1 MKKVTSTGGRISLA
15 ILLMV
20 FISSCVPSKQL
31 SYFNDI
37 DELEKPVVNP
47 KTQKTILPF
56 DRLYIRILS
65 IDPQTR
71 LIFDFPD
78 EVRYSSASN
87 SMIGYLVDES
97 GNIDFP
103 FVGKINVGSLTL
115 KDAGTK
121 IQNALGEYVA
131 NTTIIVKFIDNQVS
145 ILGEVQQQG
154 VYSFSQDKL
163 NIYEALAL
171 GGGLT
176 RYGNRRNVIL
186 IRQEGDKIMHHKLNL
201 SDSKIA
207 SKDYYYVMPNDVI
220 VVEPLKSI
228 STSYSNITY
237 TTILSSI
244 TTLIAVMLFAGLS
257 IQ

>member
-1 MKKVTSTGGRISLA
+1 MKNVTSPGGRISLA

-20 FISSCVPSKQL
+20 FISSCVPTKQL

-37 DELEKPVVNP
+37 DQLEKPVVNP
-47 KTQKTILPF
+47 KTQKVILPF

-71 LIFDFPD
+71 DIFVSPEESRF
-78 EVRYSSASN
+78 SASSN
-87 SMIGYLVDES
+87 SLIGYLVDEA
-97 GNIDFP
+97 GNIEFP
-103 FVGKINVGSLTL
+103 FVGKINVGSLTVSE
-115 KDAGTK
+115 AGSK
-121 IQNALGEYVA
+121 IQKALGEYVA
-131 NTTIIVKFIDNQVS
+131 NTSILVKFIDNQVS
-145 ILGEVQQQG
+145 ILGEVLQQG

-207 SKDYYYVMPNDVI
+207 SKDYYYVNPNDVI
-220 VVEPLKSI
+220 VVEPLKSV

>member
-1 MKKVTSTGGRISLA
+1 MKKVTPPAGKLWFVV
-15 ILLMV
+15 ILLV
-20 FISSCVPSKQL
+20 LASSCVPVNQL

-37 DELEKPVVNP
+37 EELEKPVANP

-71 LIFDFPD
+71 EIFTAP
-78 EVRYSSASN
+78 EEARYSSSSN
-87 SMIGYLVDES
+87 ALIGYLVDEA
-97 GNIDFP
+97 GNIEFP

-115 KDAGTK
+115 AEAGTK
-121 IQNALGEYVA
+121 IEDALGEYVA
-131 NTTIIVKFIDNQVS
+131 NTTILVKFIDNQVS
-145 ILGEVQQQG
+145 ILGEVQDQG
-154 VYSFSQDKL
+154 VYSFTQEKL

-176 RYGNRRNVIL
+176 RYGNRKNVIL
-186 IRQEGDKIMHHKLNL
+186 IRQEGDRIMHHKLNL

-207 SKDYYYVMPNDVI
+207 SKDYYYIMPNDVL
-220 VVEPLKSI
+220 VVEPLRSI
-228 STSYSNITY
+228 STSYSNLTF
-237 TTILSSI
+237 
-244 TTLIAVMLFAGLS
+244 TTLLSAVTTMIGVLVFAGIS

>member
-1 MKKVTSTGGRISLA
+1 LA
-15 ILLMV
+15 
-20 FISSCVPSKQL
+20 
-31 SYFNDI
+31 
-37 DELEKPVVNP
+37 NP
-47 KTQKTILPF
+47 KTQKTIAPF
-56 DRLYIRILS
+56 DRLYIRVLS

-71 LIFDFPD
+71 QIFDVP
-78 EVRYSSASN
+78 EEARYSSVGTN
-87 SMIGYLVDES
+87 IMGYLVDEA

-115 KDAGTK
+115 SDAGNK
-121 IQNALGEYVA
+121 IQNALKEYVA
-131 NTTIIVKFIDNQVS
+131 NTEIIVKFIDNQVS

-154 VYSFSQDKL
+154 VYSFTQDKL

-176 RYGNRRNVIL
+176 RYGNRKNVIL
-186 IRQEGDKIMHHKLNL
+186 IRQEGDKITHHKLNL

-207 SKDYYYVMPNDVI
+207 GKDFYYVLPNV

-244 TTLIAVMLFAGLS
+244 TTLIAVLLFAGLS
-257 IQ
+257 VR

>member
-163 NIYEALAL
+163 NVYEALAL

>member
-1 MKKVTSTGGRISLA
+1 MRRLKFSAGRLWLA
-15 ILLMV
+15 IILMA
-20 FISSCVPSKQL
+20 FISSCVPTKQL

-37 DELEKPVVNP
+37 DELAKPVVNP
-47 KTQKTILPF
+47 KIQKVILPF

-71 LIFDFPD
+71 SIFDFPN
-78 EVRYSSASN
+78 EIRYTEAST
-87 SMIGYLVDES
+87 SVLGYLVDEG

-103 FVGKINVGSLTL
+103 FVGKISVGSLSLTE
-115 KDAGTK
+115 AATK
-121 IQNALGEYVA
+121 IQNALNEYVP

-145 ILGEVQQQG
+145 VLGEVTRQG
-154 VYSFSQDKL
+154 VFTFSQDKL

-171 GGGLT
+171 GGGIT

-186 IRQEGDKIMHHKLNL
+186 IRQEGDRIMHHKLNL
-201 SDSKIA
+201 ADSKIA
-207 SKDYYYVMPNDVI
+207 SKDYYYILPNDVI

-244 TTLIAVMLFAGLS
+244 TTLIAVLLFAGL
-257 IQ
+257 QL

>member
-1 MKKVTSTGGRISLA
+1 MKKEILTSSKLYIA
-15 ILLMV
+15 ILLMI
-20 FISSCVPSKQL
+20 FTGSCVPVKKL

-37 DELEKPVVNP
+37 DQLEKPVANP
-47 KTQKTILPF
+47 KIHKTILPF

-71 LIFDFPD
+71 QIFDIPE
-78 EVRYSSASN
+78 EVRYSSSSN
-87 SMIGYLVDES
+87 SILGYLVDET

-103 FVGKINVGSLTL
+103 FAGKINVGSLTVTE
-115 KDAGTK
+115 AAAK
-121 IQNALGEYVA
+121 IQKALNEYVP

-154 VYSFSQDKL
+154 IYPFSQDKI

-176 RYGNRRNVIL
+176 RYGDRKNVIL
-186 IRQEGDKIMHHKLNL
+186 IRQEGEKIMHHKLNL

-207 SKDYYYVMPNDVI
+207 GKDFYYVLPNDVI

-228 STSYSNITY
+228 STSYTNVTY
-237 TTILSSI
+237 TTILTSI
-244 TTLIAVMLFAGLS
+244 TTLVAVLLLFGVS
-257 IQ
+257 YQ